1 MLKPKLI
8 VILGP
13 TASGKTG
20 LSIKLAKT
28 LKGEIV
34 SADSRQIYKHLDLGT
49 GKVTKKEMSGI
60 PHYLLDIVL
69 PSKKYSVGQY
79 QKNAYKTIN
88 KIIKSKKIPFLVGGS
103 AFYIYS
109 IVDGWQFPKTKTDW
123 KLRKELEKK
132 SAQELLEI
140 LKKLDPKR
148 AQTVEQENPRRLIRA
163 IEIATQLGYVPEL
176 KHDPQYDCLLIGIKR
191 DEQELKKLI
200 KKRLLGRI
208 DQGMVKEVQ
217 NLYRKKILT
226 AKRANELGL
235 EYKWIMKFILNE
247 ITSAQMIESLNSDIW
262 RFSRHQMNWF
272 VKDKRIHWVKNQ
284 QEAQK
289 LVKEFTK

>member
-109 IVDGWQFPKTKTDW
+109 IVDGWQFPQTKTDW